1 MNNARIRP
9 FVLGAIMTDEWA
21 ASPNMGAGDERGG
34 NKVATMKAIQTAEG
48 KRTLISGQ
56 SIGSWHRQ
64 ALYDRCGW
72 PISHL
77 QEVIS
82 GRDTRQFYSQ
92 CQPIQFAED
101 DGRGY
106 LAAVS
111 VKEGSKNISVTT
123 KRTSPFMLSQF
134 QSVAPVQT
142 VDEFGILA
150 RGLNETVEENR
161 GSLIFTAQIAAAA
174 YAGMFALNCSEL
186 GVFGVGI
193 GRDLLPLDQFD
204 AKLPAAYSKA
214 VLAPSPNPSKDEQ
227 DRADDV
233 RRALKRCVNKPR
245 DTRLALEPATRRKR
259 AQDLITALAELE
271 GGAMQTRRLYNV
283 APAVAFVAFMDG
295 GNCLPPHI
303 FRAVP
308 RQPGDRALVYEV
320 DVERI
325 YRILCDNAERLL
337 DMGEEEKEVDGQI
350 VKAKRPNIFFGCL
363 GEPTISRASEE
374 KLVRMLE
381 GKDDSRKLP
390 PQAKAAVFQ
399 GARAAIRAAA
409 DAIPESWFEVPEGAE
424 LIDANTVFGEALQSS
439 LKPKQEKPDAAASSK
454 KGSKKNAPA
463 DGDPF
468 DTPINGSND
477 GNDDDTSPGND

>member
-1 MNNARIRP
+1 MSNAKIRP

-34 NKVATMKAIQTAEG
+34 NKVAMMKTIQTAEG

-64 ALYDRCGW
+64 ALHDRCGW
-72 PISHL
+72 PVSQL

-92 CQPIQFAED
+92 CQPIEFAED

-111 VKEGSKNISVTT
+111 LKDGSKTISITT

-134 QSVAPVQT
+134 QSVAPAQT
-142 VDEFGILA
+142 EDEFGILA
-150 RGLNETVEENR
+150 RGLNETAGENR

-193 GRDLLPLDQFD
+193 GRDLLPLNQLD
-204 AKLPAAYSKA
+204 AKLPAAYTKA
-214 VLAPSPNPSKDEQ
+214 ALQPSQNPSKEEQ
-227 DRADDV
+227 DKADDV
-233 RRALKRCVNKPR
+233 RRALKRCVDKPR
-245 DTRLALEPATRRKR
+245 DTRLALAPATRRQR
-259 AQDLITALAELE
+259 AHDLIEALAELE

-283 APAVAFVAFMDG
+283 APAVAFIVLMDG

-303 FRAVP
+303 YRAVP
-308 RQPGDRALVYEV
+308 KEPGKRAMVYEV

-337 DMGEEEKEVDGQI
+337 DMGEEEKEENGQMI
-350 VKAKRPNIFFGCL
+350 KRKRPNVFFGCL
-363 GEPTISRASEE
+363 GEPTITRSSEE
-374 KLVRMLE
+374 ELVRMLE
-381 GKDDSRKLP
+381 DKDENRKLP
-390 PQAKAAVFQ
+390 TQVNAVCFK

-409 DAIPESWFEVPEGAE
+409 DTIPESWFETTDAE
-424 LIDANTVFGEALQSS
+424 IIDSNTVFGEMLQSRLT
-439 LKPKQEKPDAAASSK
+439 LKPEKNEATGSAK
-454 KGSKKNAPA
+454 KGKKAGAPA
-463 DGDPF
+463 EEQLNLGEDV
-468 DTPINGSND
+468 NGSEN
-477 GNDDDTSPGND
+477 GNDADST